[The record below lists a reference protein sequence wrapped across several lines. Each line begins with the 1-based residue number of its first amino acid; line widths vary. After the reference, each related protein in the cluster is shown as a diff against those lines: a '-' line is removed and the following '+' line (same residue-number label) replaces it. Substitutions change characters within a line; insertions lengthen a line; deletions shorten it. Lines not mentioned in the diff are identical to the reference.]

1 MASIKKASEGIKQ
14 EFGEKTYC
22 HLGSLILK
30 ENIFKNGSYD
40 VIHIN
45 KNQVNMLSNPK
56 STISQ
61 FCKLGQI
68 A

>member
-30 ENIFKNGSYD
+30 ENIWVHLIFKATFWT
-40 VIHIN
+40 IH
-45 KNQVNMLSNPK
+45 
-56 STISQ
+56 
-61 FCKLGQI
+61 LGK
-68 A
+68 